1 MDRLEDISNKVEQD
15 IKKDRLAHVKIIGL
29 RDKSE
34 EFLITVLSILF
45 PHYAK
50 NNTFDDSTIHV
61 EVERL
66 LELLRF
72 FLDRQDLRVT
82 ESRKIEIDFLNSG
95 DPSVNPYVNSVFSI
109 ISMNSGEKSDCKLSG

>member
-66 LELLRF
+66 LE
-72 FLDRQDLRVT
+72 
-82 ESRKIEIDFLNSG
+82 
-95 DPSVNPYVNSVFSI
+95 
-109 ISMNSGEKSDCKLSG
+109 